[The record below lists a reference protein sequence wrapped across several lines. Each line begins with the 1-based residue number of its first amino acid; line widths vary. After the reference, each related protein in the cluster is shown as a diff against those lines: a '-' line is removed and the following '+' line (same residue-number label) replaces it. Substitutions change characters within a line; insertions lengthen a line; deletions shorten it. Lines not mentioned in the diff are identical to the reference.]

1 LSNLLNGIDSIN
13 QVFTNVMIANPG
25 TMLSDGYL
33 NTSGSPVLAA
43 ATRPSFLHRAHSQR
57 LSSFNELTCARA
69 RQMLSGLERLFVVV
83 PRVLED
89 SNPGLKLA
97 NDFGVF
103 PNEAVLLSTLT

>member
-1 LSNLLNGIDSIN
+1 
-13 QVFTNVMIANPG
+13 MIANPG

-69 RQMLSGLERLFVVV
+69 RQMLSGFSIHPCAVTQGSRS
-83 PRVLED
+83 
-89 SNPGLKLA
+89 SNPDVMKQR
-97 NDFGVF
+97 
-103 PNEAVLLSTLT
+103 LLRES